1 MSTNLSSA
9 TSARGNRLFAL
20 GRAELTML
28 MRNRSALFSALV
40 LPLGSLVIMYSFVP
54 STFTGEGQVRV
65 DSRPV
70 LVTGTIGM
78 VLLFVVYSNLVGA
91 FVARREGMVLKR
103 LRTGS
108 LTDGEILAGTALPAA
123 AVAWAQCGLVIGLGI
138 GVLGL
143 VAPADPALLTIGI
156 LVGTLLVAA
165 LAACTANFTRSVEM
179 AQLTTMPLL
188 LVSVAGSGLAIP
200 SAAIPSWL
208 AEWCAYLPLT
218 SAMDLV
224 RAGWLGAPDGEA
236 VWPAALPDLVGAGA
250 WTVAAVWAARTR
262 FRWEARK

>member
-91 FVARREGMVLKR
+91 FVARRKGWF
-103 LRTGS
+103 S
-108 LTDGEILAGTALPAA
+108 
-123 AVAWAQCGLVIGLGI
+123 
-138 GVLGL
+138 
-143 VAPADPALLTIGI
+143 
-156 LVGTLLVAA
+156 
-165 LAACTANFTRSVEM
+165 
-179 AQLTTMPLL
+179 
-188 LVSVAGSGLAIP
+188 SGCVP
-200 SAAIPSWL
+200 GP
-208 AEWCAYLPLT
+208 
-218 SAMDLV
+218 
-224 RAGWLGAPDGEA
+224 
-236 VWPAALPDLVGAGA
+236 
-250 WTVAAVWAARTR
+250 
-262 FRWEARK
+262 